1 MFLAVGK
8 NEITLN
14 TNYVR
19 WRTIGHKR
27 QLRLSQVFD
36 THLEVLHFVKKLEQL
51 GDRVVLLAP
60 ADQKG
65 IGWRLSMPQASSTEL
80 IQVDLGKIEQVKTF

>member
-1 MFLAVGK
+1 MED
-8 NEITLN
+8 N
-14 TNYVR
+14 
-19 WRTIGHKR
+19 RTQKTAKTEPSIH
-27 QLRLSQVFD
+27 

-65 IGWRLSMPQASSTEL
+65 IGWRLSMPQASSAEL